1 LAGQAFA
8 FSDVFRSD
16 QICRILP
23 GNSPVDT
30 SNLHGL
36 ATLDS
41 AFETGTETA
50 EEVDG
55 NSFVYLHFAANHELI
70 FGFLESDGNVFGS
83 SRFGDA
89 DINSGYG

>member
-16 QICRILP
+16 QISGILP

-30 SNLHGL
+30 SNLPRFT
-36 ATLDS
+36 ALDS
-41 AFETGTETA
+41 AFESGTETA

-55 NSFVYLHFAANHELI
+55 NSFVHLHSAANHELI
-70 FGFLESDGNVFGS
+70 FGFLEFDGYVFA
-83 SRFGDA
+83 SRFWDA

>member
-1 LAGQAFA
+1 LAGQFFG

-16 QICRILP
+16 QIFSILP

-30 SNLHGL
+30 SNLPRFT
-36 ATLDS
+36 AFDS
-41 AFETGTETA
+41 TFESCTETA

-55 NSFVYLHFAANHELI
+55 NSLVHLHFAANHELI
-70 FGFLESDGNVFGS
+70 FGFLEFDGYVFA
-83 SRFGDA
+83 SRFRDA